1 MTSNDRPLWHWRARG
16 PWLRLGF
23 GLVAAP
29 VTLAAI
35 LTLLSFAI
43 YAVSEPELGIAFGYA
58 GQAALAYLVHLATF
72 TVSLGLAGVAGLWAL
87 GKRGGPVWGATGA
100 GAGALYALAVG
111 AGSGA
116 GSSPL
121 HVIVA
126 AVLSAAMFVLVRWF
140 AGIRTG

>member
-1 MTSNDRPLWHWRARG
+1 MTSNERPLWPLRTRG

-29 VTLAAI
+29 VTLAA
-35 LTLLSFAI
+35 LMTLLSFAI
-43 YAVSEPELGIAFGYA
+43 YAVSEPELGIAFDYA
-58 GQAALAYLVHLATF
+58 GRAAAAYLVHLLTF

-87 GKRGGPVWGATGA
+87 GKRRALTWAATGA
-100 GAGALYALAVG
+100 GTGALYALAVG

-116 GSSPL
+116 GASPL

-126 AVLSAAMFVLVRWF
+126 ALLSAAMFVLVRWF
-140 AGIRTG
+140 AGVRAG

>member
-1 MTSNDRPLWHWRARG
+1 MTSNGRPLWHWRARG

-29 VTLAAI
+29 VTLAAL
-35 LTLLSFAI
+35 LTLLSFVI
-43 YAVSEPELGIAFGYA
+43 YAVSEPELGVAFDYA
-58 GQAALAYLVHLATF
+58 GRAAAAYLVHLLTF

-87 GKRGGPVWGATGA
+87 GKRRALVWAATGA

-116 GSSPL
+116 GASPI
-121 HVIVA
+121 HVILA
-126 AVLSAAMFVLVRWF
+126 ALLGTAMFVLARWF
-140 AGIRTG
+140 AGITAG